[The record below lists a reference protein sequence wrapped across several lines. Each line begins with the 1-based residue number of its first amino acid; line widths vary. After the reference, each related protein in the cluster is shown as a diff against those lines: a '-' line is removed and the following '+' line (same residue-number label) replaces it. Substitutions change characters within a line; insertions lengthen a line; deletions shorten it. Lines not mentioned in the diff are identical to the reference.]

1 MDDWNL
7 CKTAHRQV
15 ACMKW
20 RWGKSSTGG
29 SSLAALPDG
38 EDNDDRCVADDA
50 GDEDYDDDDDD
61 EDEVNLRADNPI
73 WQVHLQ
79 E

>member
-1 MDDWNL
+1 M
-7 CKTAHRQV
+7 
-15 ACMKW
+15 
-20 RWGKSSTGG
+20 
-29 SSLAALPDG
+29 AALPDS

-73 WQVHLQ
+73 WQLHLQ

>member
-1 MDDWNL
+1 M
-7 CKTAHRQV
+7 
-15 ACMKW
+15 
-20 RWGKSSTGG
+20 
-29 SSLAALPDG
+29 AALPDS

-50 GDEDYDDDDDD
+50 GDGDYDDDDDD
-61 EDEVNLRADNPI
+61 EDGVNLRADNTI